1 VTRADDAERIENNR
15 RERRE
20 TILRGA
26 TVIDGTGGPAR
37 RVDVHLGGDGRIAAV
52 GRDDRQGGG
61 GGDGAARLRVDGA
74 DVVDL
79 DGLVLAPGFI
89 DPHTHYDAQ
98 VLWDPDLSPSSWHGV
113 TTVIMGNCG
122 FGVAPCRP
130 AGRDAIMRTLENVE
144 GMPLA
149 ALEAGIA
156 WDFET
161 FPEYLDAVDRRPKRI
176 NCAVIAGHTPLR
188 FFVMGDEA
196 TEREA
201 TPAELAEMRAV
212 LSDAVAAGAV
222 GFSTTRSTGHYGAW
236 GRPVPSRAASLDE
249 LWTLCGVL
257 GEHGWGTVE
266 AAWGPDFHVEE
277 APRLAADIGRPVSW
291 AAIMTQAANPSY
303 APDIA
308 ARVAQLGGNV
318 HPQISCRPIVVQIAL
333 SDPFPFA
340 NVPAFSEILGLA
352 HADRATR
359 YGSESWRVPA
369 RSAVRE
375 LWGAM
380 LETAVVAESEVH
392 AELVDGPT
400 LGAQAAARGVDP
412 LDVMVD
418 LALAEGLA
426 TRFRVTMINDSE
438 DQIGALL
445 RQPGLL
451 LGLSDAGAHTSQLC
465 DANYATWLLQRY
477 VRERADIT
485 LEMAVWR
492 LTGHVASVYGLAGR
506 GVIAAGNVADLVAF
520 DPTTVGTGKLER
532 VHDFPGGADR
542 LVAPSTGIE
551 HIWVGGVATRR
562 GGRDVT
568 LDQQLPGVLIR
579 GGR

>member
-1 VTRADDAERIENNR
+1 MTSSAIGASSG
-15 RERRE
+15 REAV
-20 TILRGA
+20 LRGA
-26 TVIDGTGGPAR
+26 AVVDGTGGAAR
-37 RVDVHLGGDGRIAAV
+37 RVDVHVGGDGRIAAIGPDLAV
-52 GRDDRQGGG
+52 G
-61 GGDGAARLRVDGA
+61 GAKT
-74 DVVDL
+74 VDL

-113 TTVIMGNCG
+113 TTVVMGNCG

-130 AGRDAIMRTLENVE
+130 SGRDTIMRTLENVE

-149 ALEAGIA
+149 ALEAGIR
-156 WDFET
+156 WDFES

-201 TPAELAEMRAV
+201 TPAELDEMRAL
-212 LSDAVAAGAV
+212 LSDSVAAGAV
-222 GFSTTRSTGHYGAW
+222 GFSTTRSAGHYGAW
-236 GRPVPSRAASLDE
+236 GRPVPSRAASLGE

-291 AAIMTQAANPSY
+291 AAIMTQSSKPSY

-308 ARVAQLGGNV
+308 ARVAELGGEV
-318 HPQISCRPIVVQIAL
+318 YPQISCRPIVVQIAL

-352 HADRATR
+352 HDERAPR
-359 YGSESWRVPA
+359 YASESWRVPA

-380 LETAVVAESEVH
+380 LETAVVAESELH
-392 AELVDGPT
+392 LELVDGPT
-400 LGAQAAARGVDP
+400 LGTMAIAQGIDP

-438 DQIGALL
+438 DQIAALL
-445 RQPGLL
+445 RQPRLL

-465 DANYATWLLQRY
+465 DANYSTWLLQRY
-477 VRERADIT
+477 VRERADIS
-485 LEMAVWR
+485 LELAVWR
-492 LTGHVASVYGLAGR
+492 LTGHIASVYGLTGR
-506 GVIAAGNVADLVAF
+506 GMIAPGNVADLVAF
-520 DPTTVGTGKLER
+520 DPATVGTGPLQR
-532 VHDFPGGADR
+532 IHDFPGGADR

-551 HIWVGGVATRR
+551 RVWVGGVPTRR
-562 GGRDVT
+562 DGRE
-568 LDQQLPGVLIR
+568 LALEGQYPGVLIR

>member
-1 VTRADDAERIENNR
+1 MTSRTGATGPV
-15 RERRE
+15 REVV
-20 TILRGA
+20 LRGA
-26 TVIDGTGGPAR
+26 SVVDGTGGPAR
-37 RVDVHLGGDGRIAAV
+37 QVDVHVGHDGRIARVEPGLTVA
-52 GRDDRQGGG
+52 
-61 GGDGAARLRVDGA
+61 GAQT
-74 DVVDL
+74 VDL
-79 DGLVLAPGFI
+79 GGLVLAPGFI

-98 VLWDPDLSPSSWHGV
+98 VLWDPDLSPSSWHGI

-130 AGRDAIMRTLENVE
+130 SGRDTIMRTLENVE

-149 ALEAGIA
+149 ALEAGIP
-156 WDFET
+156 WDFES

-188 FFVMGDEA
+188 FFVMGDDA

-201 TPAELAEMRAV
+201 TVAELAEMRSL
-212 LSDAVAAGAV
+212 LSDSMAAGAV
-222 GFSTTRSTGHYGAW
+222 GFSTTRSAGHYGAW

-291 AAIMTQAANPSY
+291 AAIMTQASKPSY

-308 ARVAQLGGNV
+308 ARVAELGGDV

-340 NVPAFSEILGLA
+340 NVPAFSEILALA
-352 HADRATR
+352 HGERALL
-359 YGSESWRVPA
+359 YASESWRAPA
-369 RSAVRE
+369 RSSVRE

-392 AELVDGPT
+392 RDLVDGPT
-400 LGAQAAARGVDP
+400 LGELAARRGVDT
-412 LDVMVD
+412 LDAMVD

-438 DQIGALL
+438 DQIAALL
-445 RQPGLL
+445 RQPRLL

-465 DANYATWLLQRY
+465 DANYSTWLLQRY
-477 VRERADIT
+477 VRERADIS
-485 LEMAVWR
+485 LELAVWR
-492 LTGHVASVYGLAGR
+492 LTGHIATVYGLAGR
-506 GVIAAGNVADLVAF
+506 GFIAPGNVADLVAF
-520 DPTTVGTGKLER
+520 DPETVGTAPLQR
-532 VHDFPGGADR
+532 VRDFPGGADR

-551 HIWVGGVATRR
+551 RVWVGGQPTRR
-562 GGRDVT
+562 DGREMA
-568 LDQQLPGVLIR
+568 LDGQYPGVLIR